1 MNLISALIIWEGRKM
16 AERPLD
22 VIHKSLDT
30 DVLVILKKGFEFRGK
45 LIGYDIHLNIVLA
58 NAQLVEGG
66 EVTKQYGKIVIRGDN
81 VLAISPVGSE

>member
-1 MNLISALIIWEGRKM
+1 M

-81 VLAISPVGSE
+81 VLAISPVESE

>member
-1 MNLISALIIWEGRKM
+1 M

-22 VIHKSLDT
+22 VIHRSLDK

-58 NAQLVEGG
+58 GAEMIQDG
-66 EVTKQYGKIVIRGDN
+66 EVVKKYGKIVIRGDN
-81 VLAISPVGSE
+81 VLAISPVDVGVE